1 MAKTSRFMRT
11 LHNYNTHRDP
21 RLDAATR
28 SAATVTAD
36 AAARQ
41 TACALRPTVR
51 EGGGGGGG
59 GEQGGGA
66 CFAQGGRLLAS
77 SRGAPWTAWVPRAA
91 VGSGVGSSAVPGG
104 SRAGHS
110 SHSASASASAS
121 AARGVCGR

>member
-1 MAKTSRFMRT
+1 MAKTSIYEDL

-28 SAATVTAD
+28 SAASATAD

-41 TACALRPTVR
+41 TACALRPTVK
-51 EGGGGGGG
+51 EGGGGD

-77 SRGAPWTAWVPRAA
+77 PREPWTAWVPRPAA
-91 VGSGVGSSAVPGG
+91 GSQVGSSAVPGG

-110 SHSASASASAS
+110 SHSASASTSAS